1 MFKPVNRYIAIN
13 LGHEKEEEKLV
24 ILPEDYKPQ
33 QERYVVA
40 NVLNSAEDVRFKIPR
55 DSTIVV
61 DASMIEEIKIGGTNY
76 NVILDNYVLGIIE

>member
-1 MFKPVNRYIAIN
+1 MFKPVNRYIAIDLN
-13 LGHEKEEEKLV
+13 RKKEAEKLV

-33 QERYVVA
+33 QDKYVVA
-40 NVLNSAEDVRFKIPR
+40 SVLNSAEDVRFKVPT